1 LIFSHFSQIRHA
13 VIPPGQK
20 VTMLTM
26 PNDALSEKIAD
37 AFGDRLVLDVCYCS
51 VLDECWDLGGPRPRC
66 PTPAV
71 PFKQ

>member
-1 LIFSHFSQIRHA
+1 
-13 VIPPGQK
+13 
-20 VTMLTM
+20 MLTM